1 MRLVWMY
8 RKMLLYPVI
17 TCMLTMTCV
26 AQDQPQPSTPLETTP
41 APRGIGATFRLLRDH
56 LRGSPLD
63 FQTSFTAESDL
74 HGTMQGKSHFLIQ
87 QPNLFRIE
95 TASGDDTYVAI
106 SDGRVMTIYNP
117 KERKFAEW
125 PAPVSTR
132 QGLNLAQ
139 GLMSRESQV
148 LRFITVLE
156 AAAAG
161 GLSIDAVG
169 AEAVGGRQCDRFTIV
184 ASKEEVWKVW
194 LDTNEVPLPCKFVTA
209 NQTSEFSWNQNPG
222 FPLNTFVFVPP
233 KGGEKVSV
241 NDLGLRPAQ
250 KIQP

>member
-1 MRLVWMY
+1 MY
-8 RKMLLYPVI
+8 REILLYPVI
-17 TCMLTMTCV
+17 ACMFAMTCL
-26 AQDQPQPSTPLETTP
+26 AQDQPQPPTSLGATS

-56 LRGSPLD
+56 LRGGPLD

-87 QPNLFRIE
+87 QPNRFRIE

-117 KERKFAEW
+117 RERKFSEW

-161 GLSIDAVG
+161 GLTIDAVG
-169 AEAVGGRQCDRFTIV
+169 TEAVGGRQCDRFTIV

-194 LDTNEVPLPCKFVTA
+194 LGPNEVPLPCKFETA
-209 NQTSEFSWNQNPG
+209 NQTTEFSWNQNPG
-222 FPLNTFVFVPP
+222 FPPDTFVFVPP
-233 KGGEKVSV
+233 NGSEKVNV
-241 NDLGLRPAQ
+241 NDLGLRPPQ
-250 KIQP
+250 KIQPEKRD

>member
-1 MRLVWMY
+1 MY

-17 TCMLTMTCV
+17 ACMFAMTCL
-26 AQDQPQPSTPLETTP
+26 AQDQPQPPTSLEATP
-41 APRGIGATFRLLRDH
+41 APRGIGATFRLLHDH

-74 HGTMQGKSHFLIQ
+74 HGTIQGKSHFLIQ

-132 QGLNLAQ
+132 RGLNLLR
-139 GLMSRESQV
+139 GLMTRESQV
-148 LRFITVLE
+148 LRFIGVLE
-156 AAAAG
+156 AVAAG
-161 GLSIDAVG
+161 GLSVDAVG
-169 AEAVGGRQCDRFTIV
+169 AEAVGGRQCDGFTIV

-194 LDTNEVPLPCKFVTA
+194 LETNEVPLPCKFVTA
-209 NQTSEFSWNQNPG
+209 NQTSEFSWNPSPG
-222 FPLNTFVFVPP
+222 FPPDTFVFVPP
-233 KGGEKVSV
+233 KGSEKVDV
-241 NDLGLRPAQ
+241 DGLGLRDR
-250 KIQP
+250 